1 MNELDRYLRQV
12 GFWLPRRQRA
22 DILRELRGVLED
34 LLAAAE
40 SEAGRPLD
48 PRQARAALS
57 RFGLPALV
65 ASRYASRRPVVSPAL
80 SHAFWRVLA
89 ISLAGAL
96 LAQAVVLSIRLAVG
110 AAPATAL
117 GFVAGKLFVVLPW
130 TVTLVLFAFVLLD
143 RICVHR
149 ADASSLE

>member
-12 GFWLPRRQRA
+12 GFWLPRRERA

-34 LLAAAE
+34 LLVAAE
-40 SEAGRPLD
+40 GEAGRRLD
-48 PRQARAALS
+48 PRQTRAVLS
-57 RFGLPALV
+57 GFGLPALV
-65 ASRYASRRPVVSPAL
+65 ASRYANRRPVVSAVL

-96 LAQAVVLSIRLAVG
+96 LAQVVVLSIRLAGG
-110 AAPATAL
+110 AETGSAL

-130 TVTLVLFAFVLLD
+130 TVTLVLLAFVLLD
-143 RICVHR
+143 RICEHR
-149 ADASSLE
+149 AEASSPE